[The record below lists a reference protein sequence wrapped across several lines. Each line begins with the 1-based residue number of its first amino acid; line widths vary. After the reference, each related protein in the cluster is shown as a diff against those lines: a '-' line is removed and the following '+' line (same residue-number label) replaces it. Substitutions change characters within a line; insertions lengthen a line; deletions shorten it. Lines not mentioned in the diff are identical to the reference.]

1 MDRPLVLA
9 GVTLPWDMGLAGH
22 SDGDVICHAVIDALL
37 GAAGLGDIGGHFP
50 SDDPQWKD
58 ASSIK
63 MLEAV
68 VAKVVA
74 VGFGVGNVD
83 VTVILEV
90 PRLAAYREE
99 MIASLA
105 AAMAIPADGVS
116 LKAKSNDG
124 LGPVGAG
131 EAIAAVAIALVHRRL
146 SPQG

>member
-1 MDRPLVLA
+1 MRFSERQGWATSA
-9 GVTLPWDMGLAGH
+9 GISQAM
-22 SDGDVICHAVIDALL
+22 I
-37 GAAGLGDIGGHFP
+37 P
-50 SDDPQWKD
+50 SGRTPP
-58 ASSIK
+58 
-63 MLEAV
+63 
-68 VAKVVA
+68 AKVVA